1 MFSSLEADNA
11 LDAVME
17 SGSQSADPDSGS
29 GTSTSVLERPEVDE
43 DARLDDGGNADRFA
57 HYVSKDR
64 IEESAYLSSLYC
76 VLALLL
82 SLTIKVTLFFN
93 IFLF

>member
-64 IEESAYLSSLYC
+64 IEESR
-76 VLALLL
+76 
-82 SLTIKVTLFFN
+82 LTGSFMR
-93 IFLF
+93 